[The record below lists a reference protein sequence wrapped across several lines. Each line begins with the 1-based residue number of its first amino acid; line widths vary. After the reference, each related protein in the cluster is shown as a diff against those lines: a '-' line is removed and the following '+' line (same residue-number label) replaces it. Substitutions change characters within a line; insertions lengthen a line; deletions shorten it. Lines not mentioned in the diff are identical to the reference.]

1 MYIGEITKIL
11 NKNLYLIYVV
21 KKRLIVNKFTVK
33 NLFEWKRITKSYG
46 VNNSHLYPIY
56 KVTMNVILISGIILE
71 FYEGTTNHL

>member
-33 NLFEWKRITKSYG
+33 NLFE
-46 VNNSHLYPIY
+46 
-56 KVTMNVILISGIILE
+56 
-71 FYEGTTNHL
+71 